1 MRLVFFILATFTA
14 IFAIGSFDG
23 FYFYDDYA
31 YIFYAEQIL
40 SEAYQ
45 LNNPD
50 IFAHRLGFILPLALF
65 IKIFGLNEWAVCSL
79 PFLATLLSLYFLY
92 LFSKKLAPQ
101 TVIYALLFL
110 GLDFYTLFFSNKVYP
125 DVLLSTLA
133 LAGLYVLYHKRARWY
148 WALGF
153 VFLNFW
159 AFLCKELIIY
169 LVPFYIFILV
179 QDIRNKQNIQF
190 WLATSI
196 SALLSAFLYLLFYY
210 QFAGNPFFRFQAI
223 AQGHYTVSFSYFDK
237 PFYNTL
243 RRITYEPFLMF
254 INTTTIITLAGAI
267 AFLVL
272 GKWIVNFQEK
282 KEKPLKNNDNTNL
295 ISFFSMALLSGLLM
309 FWLMTTNF
317 SAYNPIGLF
326 PRHILFLLPLGA
338 LLSAFA
344 LENKKTLLFTAFI
357 LLVSALWAWK
367 SIGLKVAVLYALL
380 ACWIVLKHYSF
391 LKQKNTLWTLSLGLI
406 LAIHPIYTMLKPTE
420 TGYWAEKEV
429 FEKHILGIQKSC
441 IIYTDDKLLTG
452 HQWYFK
458 FKKPDF
464 IVFKDFSDLEKD
476 KSLLTQKYILINE
489 YSIKYFEEIGVLFPE
504 FLKKIPNTWQ
514 EVAKKEKIVLWLLSN

>member
-1 MRLVFFILATFTA
+1 MRLAFFILAAFTA
-14 IFAIGSFDG
+14 IFAVASFDG

-40 SEAYQ
+40 SETYQ
-45 LNNPD
+45 LNNSD

-65 IKIFGLNEWAVCSL
+65 IKIFGLNEWSVCSL
-79 PFLATLLSLYFLY
+79 PLLATLLSLYFLY
-92 LFSKKLAPQ
+92 LFSKKLASQ
-101 TVIYALLFL
+101 TAIYALLFL

-133 LAGLYVLYHKRARWY
+133 LASLYILYHKRTRWY

-169 LVPFYIFILV
+169 LFPFYFLV
-179 QDIRNKQNIQF
+179 FFKDLSKKQNVRF
-190 WLATSI
+190 WFVAIVSV
-196 SALLSAFLYLLFYY
+196 LLMTLFYLLLYY
-210 QFAGNPFFRFQAI
+210 RFAGNPFFRFQAI
-223 AQGHYTVSFSYFDK
+223 EQGHYTASFSYFDK
-237 PFYNTL
+237 PFGYTL
-243 RRITYEPFLMF
+243 RRIIYEPFLMF
-254 INTTTIITLAGAI
+254 INTSTMITLAGAI
-267 AFLVL
+267 AFLVS
-272 GKWIVNFQEK
+272 GKWIKKFQEK
-282 KEKPLKNNDNTNL
+282 TEKILGQIDEQPIL
-295 ISFFSMALLSGLLM
+295 SFFSMVLLSGLLM

-344 LENKKTLLFTAFI
+344 LEYKKITQFTALILLF
-357 LLVSALWAWK
+357 SALWAWK
-367 SIGLKVAVLYALL
+367 SLGLKVAVLYALL
-380 ACWIVLKHYSF
+380 ACWILLKNYSF
-391 LKQKNTLWTLSLGLI
+391 LKQKNALWTFGLAFI
-406 LAIHPIYTMLKPTE
+406 LAIHPIYTMLKSSE
-420 TGYWAEKEV
+420 TGYWTEKEI
-429 FEKHILGIQKSC
+429 FEKHILGIQKPS

-464 IVFKDFSDLEKD
+464 IVFKDFADLEKD
-476 KSLLTQKYILINE
+476 KSLLTKKYVLINE
-489 YSIKYFEEIGVLFPE
+489 HSIKYFEEIGVLFPK
-504 FLKKIPNTWQ
+504 FAKKTPNTWHKI
-514 EVAKKEKIVLWLLSN
+514 AAKEKMSLWLVSN

>member
-1 MRLVFFILATFTA
+1 MRLTFFILAVFTA
-14 IFAIGSFDG
+14 VFAIGSFDG

-40 SEAYQ
+40 SGAYQ
-45 LNNPD
+45 LNNSD

-65 IKIFGLNEWAVCSL
+65 IKIFGLNEWTVCSL

-101 TVIYALLFL
+101 TAIYAFLFL

-133 LAGLYVLYHKRARWY
+133 LASLYILYYKRTQWY

-169 LVPFYIFILV
+169 FVPFYIFIFV
-179 QDIRNKQNIQF
+179 QDIRRKQNTQF
-190 WLATSI
+190 WLVAII
-196 SALLSAFLYLLFYY
+196 SGLVLMLLYFFVY
-210 QFAGNPFFRFQAI
+210 QNFTENPLFRFQAI
-223 AQGHYTVSFSYFDK
+223 EQGHYIVNFSYFDK
-237 PFYNTL
+237 PFIHTL
-243 RRITYEPFLMF
+243 KRITYEPFLML
-254 INTTTIITLAGAI
+254 INTTTMITLAGAI
-267 AFLVL
+267 TFLMF
-272 GKWIVNFQEK
+272 GKWVRKFQEK
-282 KEKPLKNNDNTNL
+282 TEKIEQSEEQNIL
-295 ISFFSMALLSGLLM
+295 SFFSIVFLSGLLM

-344 LENKKTLLFTAFI
+344 LQNKKTLLFTAFI
-357 LLVSALWAWK
+357 LLISALWACK
-367 SIGLKVAVLYALL
+367 SIGLKVAVLYVLL
-380 ACWIVLKHYSF
+380 ACWIVLKNYSF
-391 LKQKNTLWTLSLGLI
+391 LKQKNTLWTLGLALI
-406 LAIHPIYTMLKPTE
+406 LALHPIYTMLKSTE
-420 TGYWAEKEV
+420 TGYWAEKEIL
-429 FEKHILGIQKSC
+429 EKHILGIQKSC
-441 IIYTDDKLLTG
+441 IIYADDKLLTG

-464 IVFKDFSDLEKD
+464 IVFKDFADLEKD
-476 KSLLTQKYILINE
+476 KNLLTEKYILINE
-489 YSIKYFEEIGVLFPE
+489 YSIKYFQEIGVTFPD

-514 EVAKKEKIVLWLLSN
+514 EVAKKEKIFLWLVKE